1 MLRFVQPLPDFPLIS
16 GVDIDT
22 AHLNKKT
29 LMFDMNALLADAA
42 GVTQPVAHTAK
53 TLDNFPL
60 IPQKSK
66 KRLDVSSQLHLDIG
80 FDTEYVYNPA
90 TKQNDI
96 LSYQS
101 YVVLPDGTGVPGIL
115 YPASAHKKD
124 RLSLK
129 NFLAKTLTPLLKN
142 EQINEWPGS
151 ITLYAHFLRAD
162 VASFSDFWS
171 DHKILLKGIRSTVSS
186 FKNRYGIDFDE
197 VETRREKNSLIMFDK
212 RTSPPRCSNVTFT
225 DTLLIT
231 PGGMGLAECGQLL
244 GLPKLT
250 IPAPYSISDMRQ
262 YLKGDRRGFEAYAVR
277 DAEIAVRYALQVKS
291 FCTES
296 LMIER
301 VPTTIGAMAV
311 SRFLKTIDESG
322 ISSEICMGTRTV
334 SKQCW
339 NPDTQGFRTVK
350 TRQSIPARE
359 LYETFPI
366 NCYHGGRNECYMM
379 GITPEREWYD
389 YDLAGAYTTGLL
401 DILQPDYD
409 NIFHS
414 RNPEDYCGH
423 VMGFALVSFQFPD
436 SVRFPCLPVRTE
448 QFGLFFPLAG
458 ESWATAPEIALAL
471 SLGAEI
477 TIQQGIIVPWRM
489 DEPHDATNLR
499 KQECSVFLPF
509 VQQVREN
516 RNHHDKGSLEEKFW
530 KEIGN
535 SLYGKLAQGLHAKT
549 AFDTARGLNSPLP
562 PSSVTQPFF
571 AAHVTGFVRAVVGE
585 LMNAL
590 PTNATV
596 VSVTTDGF
604 LTDVSLENIDMSGP
618 LSSRFQAL
626 CDIADPGS
634 SMLTCKHQVRQLVAM
649 KTRGQLTYKESEGFP
664 IVHARAGVKPP
675 ADIPRDGYNRYMVD
689 LYINRAPGQKLRRGS
704 LISTRDMWLNESDL
718 VAVESE
724 IRLNL
729 EFDFKR
735 QLITPTMNEG
745 HLLMHSRPW
754 DDMSQALKQRQLFDD
769 WRQTHALKDEAD
781 WEDWCDFLYCR
792 NVFTPLKLKVGQ
804 NRSDDVLVRLFLR
817 ALAQHQWGLTPDDRK
832 RQTSVEIAAWLV
844 EAGYSVTPS
853 DVKNAGRAKL
863 PPIIFDSLTARMNR
877 LMDLIKLVYPG
888 FALPSAV
895 L

>member
-1 MLRFVQPLPDFPLIS
+1 
-16 GVDIDT
+16 
-22 AHLNKKT
+22 
-29 LMFDMNALLADAA
+29 MFDMNALLADAA
-42 GVTQPVAHTAK
+42 GVTQPVARSAK

-66 KRLDVSSQLHLDIG
+66 NRLDVSSELHLDIG
-80 FDTEYVYNPA
+80 FDTEYVYNPH

-162 VASFSDFWS
+162 VASFADFWS

-311 SRFLKTIDESG
+311 SRFLKTIKESG
-322 ISSEICMGTRTV
+322 QSPEVCMGTRII
-334 SKQCW
+334 SQQCW
-339 NPDTQGFRTVK
+339 NPDTHGFRTLK
-350 TRQSIPARE
+350 STQSIPSRE
-359 LYETFPI
+359 LYETFAI
-366 NCYHGGRNECYMM
+366 NCYHGGRNECFMM
-379 GITPEREWYD
+379 GITPESQWYD

-401 DILQPDYD
+401 DVLQPDYD
-409 NIFHS
+409 NLYTS
-414 RNPEDYCGH
+414 QNPEEFCGH
-423 VMGFALVSFQFPD
+423 TMGFALVSFRFPD
-436 SVRFPCLPVRTE
+436 TVRYPCLPVRTD
-448 QFGLFFPLAG
+448 QYGLFFPLTG

-477 TIQQGIIVPWRM
+477 AIQHGIIIPWRQYKS
-489 DEPHDATNLR
+489 DNASSPTKPAS
-499 KQECSVFLPF
+499 SVFLPF

-516 RNHHDKGSLEEKFW
+516 RNRHDKGSLEEKFW

-590 PTNATV
+590 PPNATV

-626 CDIADPGS
+626 CDIADPCS

-689 LYINRAPGQKLRRGS
+689 LYMNRAPGQKLRRGS

-863 PPIIFDSLTARMNR
+863 PPITFDSLTARMNR